1 MNIRNKQFPNSL
13 DMCSQRPGVYIQTPT
28 HQKLLQTQPSLC
40 VSTVYT
46 GCLLLILSS
55 VVWVLISAA
64 ACRRVS
70 LIVTL
75 LLQISD
81 SPPSFCFC
89 VFQSRCCQSLFLVW
103 LYLHA
108 SPCDL
113 ECVSHKG
120 GGDGEQL
127 SWGCTVVFCKCKQ
140 LILSLPAGCSA
151 QLSVNR
157 REIMFI
163 RAHNRCIPLTDS
175 TPPSNQLLLIHFS
188 RSPTFPSA
196 QPLSALSPETGCSLW
211 SNKTET
217 LCRSYLSDPCSPGRR
232 LHI

>member
-120 GGDGEQL
+120 GGGGMENNCPEGARWFFASVNNL
-127 SWGCTVVFCKCKQ
+127 FSVC
-140 LILSLPAGCSA
+140 LLAA
-151 QLSVNR
+151 QLS
-157 REIMFI
+157 
-163 RAHNRCIPLTDS
+163 S
-175 TPPSNQLLLIHFS
+175 
-188 RSPTFPSA
+188 
-196 QPLSALSPETGCSLW
+196 LSIGA
-211 SNKTET
+211 
-217 LCRSYLSDPCSPGRR
+217 R
-232 LHI
+232 